1 MSKTRAAAAAL
12 ALPLLLGLSAC
23 NLIPVPEVNV
33 DETVEELV
41 EGSTGG
47 GVDVETGEVPASF
60 PDDIPLVEGEVIA
73 GVAIPGSNGAGESW
87 QVTIRVA
94 DEAAAQEAAQLLRD
108 AGFQE
113 APFGFADADHLVVIT
128 TQASPD
134 GNGWTVAYIVTQNG

>member
-47 GVDVETGEVPASF
+47 GVDVETGEVPATF
-60 PDDIPLVEGEVIA
+60 PESIPLVEGEVLTGLA
-73 GVAIPGSNGAGESW
+73 VPGDTGESW

-113 APFGFADADHLVVIT
+113 APFGFADAEHLVVVT